1 MRNMP
6 PSQSHRPRSRQPSQ
20 DFPNATA
27 ATTLKEAMRLMA
39 EWPTAWQIDDDD
51 LACGE

>member
-1 MRNMP
+1 LR
-6 PSQSHRPRSRQPSQ
+6 
-20 DFPNATA
+20 NATA
-27 ATTLKEAMRLMA
+27 ATTLKKATRLMA